1 MSKYRL
7 KRYSGSVGFCGGSNN
22 VIPYWRGEMRVDPS
36 EIIFSLRLKEGCIVG
51 DLMVLANEKYNLT
64 VITHSSNV
72 EEVNLHTIN
81 IDGKEIEIS
90 EESYKELK
98 KSLLG
103 EEQE

>member
-1 MSKYRL
+1 MNKYRL
-7 KRYSGSVGFCGGSNN
+7 KRYSGSVGFWGDSNN
-22 VIPYWRGEMRVDPS
+22 VIPYWRGELRIDPL
-36 EIIFSLRLKEGCIVG
+36 EIIFSLRLKEGCVVG
-51 DLMVLANEKYNLT
+51 DLMVLVSEKYNLT

-72 EEVNLHTIN
+72 EEIEQHTIN

-98 KSLLG
+98 KALLG